1 VTYEKPSIQVLT
13 NALDAVQSSM
23 VKSGPHQDIKLQPT
37 AAAYEADE

>member
-1 VTYEKPSIQVLT
+1 MTYEKPSIQVLT
-13 NALDAVQSSM
+13 NALDAVQSNM